1 MTTLAEV
8 NATLGI
14 TNIALSSV
22 VQEQKE
28 TNKGISAFVDFIKDK
43 DAEDSR
49 REIEDRREAKASVIK
64 TGLATAGSG
73 IATAGRATLGFG
85 KGLFNR
91 LGSLIPAGLATG
103 FITSFLGSKLLRVGL
118 PAAGLLLGDEIAE
131 ALTGKDASPEF
142 KKAIAGAIKGSS
154 IGFLFGKKGF
164 ILGGIIGT
172 LLTNKEVDNQLGD
185 LTTNVENLGKKLF
198 NLDDFSLAKVVK
210 GVTDS
215 VGENLKGLN
224 NVLKGNFDSDNLIST
239 LKILAGAAFL
249 ISPVGSAKLA
259 FRAIAALR
267 RTPAGKAL
275 LLLTAG
281 GFLAD
286 KIFNQDSSDPS
297 LQANEYSGG
306 GSKNMQTK
314 EPGFTDMFELSDLLY
329 LPFLLGLPGLGSLK
343 KIPGL
348 FKRGAKPSPGF
359 FTDLRKPSATNM
371 YGPNSKT
378 GTGFRTELNLKNLD
392 KAPKPTSILNKM
404 FNIVKAGGRFGLTML
419 KGFPLLLP
427 ATVMAEVTSALL
439 PTKEMTEEQNI
450 KANIQKMT
458 GNRDAKSTDLGIVED
473 FGLSGGSDNLMANR
487 GRSRMKKEDP
497 LIAFF
502 ASRAGLRNAS
512 TDYKDPIMS
521 IANSGNTN
529 TTNVGN
535 SIVTQDGVSD
545 KKMFDASLA
554 AGVL

>member
-49 REIEDRREAKASVIK
+49 KEIEASREAKASVLK

-73 IATAGRATLGFG
+73 VASAGRATLGFG

-103 FITSFLGSKLLRVGL
+103 FITSFLGSKLLRFGL

-154 IGFLFGKKGF
+154 IGFLFGRKGLL
-164 ILGGIIGT
+164 LGGIIGT
-172 LLTNKEVDNQLGD
+172 LLTNKEVDEQLGD
-185 LTTNVENLGKKLF
+185 LTTNVKNLGAKLF
-198 NLDDFSLAKVVK
+198 GKDFSLASVLE
-210 GVTDS
+210 GVTKS

-224 NVLKGNFDSDNLIST
+224 NLLKGNFDSDNLIST

-306 GSKNMQTK
+306 GNKNMQTK

-359 FTDLRKPSATNM
+359 YTDLRKPSATNM

-458 GNRDAKSTDLGIVED
+458 GNRDAKSTDLGIVDD

-487 GRSRMKKEDP
+487 GRRMKKEDP

-502 ASRAGLRNAS
+502 ASQAGLRNAS

-535 SIVTQDGVSD
+535 QIMTSDGVSD

>member
-8 NATLGI
+8 NATLGV

-103 FITSFLGSKLLRVGL
+103 FITSFLGSKLLRFGL

-172 LLTNKEVDNQLGD
+172 LLTNKEVDNQLGE
-185 LTTNVENLGKKLF
+185 LKINVENLGKKLF
-198 NLDDFSLAKVVK
+198 DLDDFSLAKVVK

-286 KIFNQDSSDPS
+286 KIFSQDSSDPS

-306 GSKNMQTK
+306 SSKNMQTK

-343 KIPGL
+343 KIPKL
-348 FKRGAKPSPGF
+348 FKRGPKPGVGLPGAGNF
-359 FTDLRKPSATNM
+359 SREAPS
-371 YGPNSKT
+371 
-378 GTGFRTELNLKNLD
+378 GTKLDPKDVKALTKSLD

-439 PTKEMTEEQNI
+439 PTKEMTEEQDI
-450 KANIQKMT
+450 KARIQKMT

-473 FGLSGGSDNLMANR
+473 FGLYGGSDNLMANR
-487 GRSRMKKEDP
+487 KSIMKKEDP

-502 ASRAGLRNAS
+502 ASQARLRNAS
-512 TDYKDPIMS
+512 TDYKDPIMN